1 MNRVRCS
8 YCLVCDWVAREDRV
22 ADRSAAA
29 IEHAVVTDHDIDS
42 AALIVDSPIGHGND
56 SRGA

>member
-1 MNRVRCS
+1 MNRVICS

-42 AALIVDSPIGHGND
+42 AAIIVDTPTGHGNI
-56 SRGA
+56 SR